1 MEDHSS
7 ADSSPK
13 VWVVNE
19 TFPFRAYVDP
29 FDAWR
34 WLYTLD
40 FLFFFSV
47 LTFVLVYSLPLPLGA
62 GSFGIKIRVEEGQ
75 NFFFVFCERWG
86 REWMEI
92 YSWTPFSFW
101 ILTTSREIFLRFRFC
116 FFLFFL
122 FRVTKRG
129 GILTNERRHWIG
141 LVARLECGWEGDY
154 RSLSLVSLTYRDRY
168 DLYDS
173 KRGIS

>member
-1 MEDHSS
+1 MEMNGRSFISGLFAKGMGGERD
-7 ADSSPK
+7 
-13 VWVVNE
+13 
-19 TFPFRAYVDP
+19 FPVPRLCGSL
-29 FDAWR
+29 WR
-34 WLYTLD
+34 VEMIIYSWLS
-40 FLFFFSV
+40 FFFSV
-47 LTFVLVYSLPLPLGA
+47 LTFVLVFSLPLPLGA

-75 NFFFVFCERWG
+75 IFFVFCERWR

-101 ILTTSREIFLRFRFC
+101 ILTTSREIFLRFRF
-116 FFLFFL
+116 FFLFC
-122 FRVTKRG
+122 VTKKG
-129 GILTNERRHWIG
+129 GVLTNEGRHWIG